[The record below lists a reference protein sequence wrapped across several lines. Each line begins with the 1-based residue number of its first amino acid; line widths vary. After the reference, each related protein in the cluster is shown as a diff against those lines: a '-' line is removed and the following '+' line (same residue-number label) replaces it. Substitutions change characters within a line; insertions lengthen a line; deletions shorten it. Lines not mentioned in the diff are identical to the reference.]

1 MRWSSL
7 SIHQLF
13 STINLYLYTWR
24 ICAKS
29 DVLILLM
36 LIGNV
41 LKNKSVLTFATLN
54 YQQVRKRIWACHKL
68 RPIRWRI
75 NCRAHFMTGFCSKN
89 GTYKWKTEINNVMS
103 NDNHWCHSI
112 ITLRHHLYL
121 LQYTYFSDR
130 FSSNQ

>member
-1 MRWSSL
+1 MK
-7 SIHQLF
+7 F
-13 STINLYLYTWR
+13 SFYPSTVWTINLYLYTWR

-29 DVLILLM
+29 DVFILLM

-54 YQQVRKRIWACHKL
+54 YQQVRKIIWACHTL
-68 RPIRWRI
+68 RPIRWRT
-75 NCRAHFMTGFCSKN
+75 NCRAHFMTDFCSKN

-103 NDNHWCHSI
+103 NDSHWCHSI